1 MNPNDQPVQ
10 PPEPPDAAASPLDP
24 AINPTGF
31 RRTVLTAGMA
41 AAPLIASGIPVVSA
55 ASPDP
60 PASPTMV
67 DQADG

>member
-1 MNPNDQPVQ
+1 MNLNDYPIQPAEPRNQ
-10 PPEPPDAAASPLDP
+10 AAPPLEP

-41 AAPLIASGIPVVSA
+41 AALLIASGVPVVSA

-60 PASPTMV
+60 PASPTTV